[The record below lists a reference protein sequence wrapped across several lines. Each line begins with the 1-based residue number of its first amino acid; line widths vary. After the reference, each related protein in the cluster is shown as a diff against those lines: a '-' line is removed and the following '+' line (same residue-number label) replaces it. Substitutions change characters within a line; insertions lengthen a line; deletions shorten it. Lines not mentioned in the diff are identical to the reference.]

1 MKAILT
7 ILVALAV
14 TMESAAAYPID
25 PRPLRKLIAESE
37 LIIIGHVIEIMKME
51 KQERTIDDNTIARIR
66 IQEVLKGIIRE
77 QVIDVPY
84 NPNYICPAPP
94 HYFPNTDVVVFLK
107 EHKGTFYTH
116 ALSYG
121 VKTLTPE
128 GITVYRAR
136 IVEMLDILTMEDSYA
151 QFFETVEWLVKCV
164 EHPETRWEGTY
175 ELSPE
180 SDFMSFY
187 AQSELKPFQSMLSAE
202 QRDRLAT
209 ALFATESP
217 GYADLGLIDL
227 VYRENETKVHALLVK
242 TLKELPENSLFFANE
257 YMERI
262 IRRDH
267 TPRLERLAKEFS
279 SKQFSVEDQTK
290 LKKIVEEFVAVA
302 EER

>member
-14 TMESAAAYPID
+14 TMESAPAYPID
-25 PRPLRKLIAESE
+25 PRPLRKLVAESE
-37 LIIIGHVIEIMKME
+37 SIIIGHVIEIVKMK
-51 KQERTIDDNTIARIR
+51 KQDKAFDDNMIARIR
-66 IQEVLKGIIRE
+66 IQEVLKGIIRDE
-77 QVIDVPY
+77 IIDVPY

-94 HYFPNTDVVVFLK
+94 HYFPNTDVVAFLK
-107 EHKGTFYTH
+107 KHKGRWYTH

-121 VKTLTPE
+121 VKTLNPE
-128 GITVYRAR
+128 GITVYRSR
-136 IVEMLDILTMEDSYA
+136 ILEMLDILTMQDSYA
-151 QFFETVEWLVKCV
+151 QFFKTVEWLVKCV
-164 EHPETRWEGTY
+164 EHPATRWEGTY

-209 ALFATESP
+209 VLFATESP

-227 VYRENETKVHALLVK
+227 VYRGNEAKVHAFLLK
-242 TLKELPENSLFFANE
+242 TLKELPETSLFIANE
-257 YMERI
+257 YMVRI
-262 IRRDH
+262 IRRNH
-267 TPRLERLAKEFS
+267 SPRLEQLVKDYS
-279 SKQFSVEDQTK
+279 SKQFTTRDQTE
-290 LKKIVEEFVAVA
+290 LKKMVQEFVAVA

>member
-1 MKAILT
+1 
-7 ILVALAV
+7 
-14 TMESAAAYPID
+14 
-25 PRPLRKLIAESE
+25 
-37 LIIIGHVIEIMKME
+37 
-51 KQERTIDDNTIARIR
+51 
-66 IQEVLKGIIRE
+66 
-77 QVIDVPY
+77 
-84 NPNYICPAPP
+84 
-94 HYFPNTDVVVFLK
+94 
-107 EHKGTFYTH
+107 
-116 ALSYG
+116 
-121 VKTLTPE
+121 
-128 GITVYRAR
+128 
-136 IVEMLDILTMEDSYA
+136 
-151 QFFETVEWLVKCV
+151 
-164 EHPETRWEGTY
+164 
-175 ELSPE
+175 
-180 SDFMSFY
+180 
-187 AQSELKPFQSMLSAE
+187 MLSAE

-209 ALFATESP
+209 ALFATESA